1 MELGGCGGDEE
12 LDFLESG
19 NEPEAARFGSGFPF
33 SLSAELDRDLDFL
46 SVGRVFA
53 FALAVAVA
61 FLVGQGLASVPVRE
75 ERVASVVGLS
85 NWVLN

>member
-46 SVGRVFA
+46 SVRRVFA
-53 FALAVAVA
+53 FAFAVAVA

-75 ERVASVVGLS
+75 KRVAGVVGLS